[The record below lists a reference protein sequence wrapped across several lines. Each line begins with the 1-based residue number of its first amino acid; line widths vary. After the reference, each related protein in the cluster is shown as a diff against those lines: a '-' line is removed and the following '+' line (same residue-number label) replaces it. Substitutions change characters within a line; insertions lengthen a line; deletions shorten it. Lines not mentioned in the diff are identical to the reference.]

1 MDDGRCVCVSLRLG
15 VIPGFGG
22 TQRLPRLVGLQKAL
36 TMMLQSKPI
45 KAEEGHK
52 LGLVDAIAPPGE
64 PLMAAAMKLA
74 TDIAEKRVPRSM
86 AFYKTDKLPD
96 SPDATKK
103 ILGVA
108 RKGAK
113 KVKSVMPHPSLCL
126 DAVEAGVVQV
136 ERVLTGVAF

>member
-1 MDDGRCVCVSLRLG
+1 MLSLPLG

-36 TMMLQSKPI
+36 AMMLQSKPI

-52 LGLVDAIAPPGE
+52 LGLVDAVAPPGE

-96 SPDATKK
+96 SPDAAKK
-103 ILGVA
+103 ILGAA

-126 DAVEAGVVQV
+126 DAIEVGWVQ
-136 ERVLTGVAF
+136 A